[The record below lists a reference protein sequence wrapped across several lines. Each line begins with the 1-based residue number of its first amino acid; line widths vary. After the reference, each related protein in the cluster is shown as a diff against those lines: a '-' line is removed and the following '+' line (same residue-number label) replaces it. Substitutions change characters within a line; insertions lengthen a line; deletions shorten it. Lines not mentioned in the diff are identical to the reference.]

1 MKRIT
6 PLNIITAG
14 LLIWLGFGLLEDTLG
29 LSQALWVLLLVV
41 LVFIGDQVFR
51 MLLGSLKRIWIVQ
64 TIFIAITV
72 AIAFGIWYIKN

>member
-6 PLNIITAG
+6 PLNILTAA
-14 LLIWLGFGLLEDTLG
+14 LLIWIGFGLLDNTLG

-51 MLLGSLKRIWIVQ
+51 MLLGDLKRIWIVQ
-64 TIFIAITV
+64 MIFIASTV
-72 AIAFGIWYIKN
+72 ATAFAIWYIKS